1 MQASSEESKVTSS
14 PSLTPEFS
22 EQFSCKM
29 KLLDF
34 EDPPKFVEEDEDD
47 EEEEEEFTFA
57 CIGAE
62 ESTVSAEDAFHDGQI
77 KPVFPLFDHSLLL
90 ARDSALGREDLPRRP
105 PVKKVFIEAEDSPSP
120 TAAEEKIDGLEGEN
134 AAEMYCA
141 WSGKA
146 VEASPEICKK
156 SNSTGFSKIWRFR
169 ELTNRSNSDGRD
181 AFVFLNNNES
191 KTTSPS
197 KTEEKREGE
206 VKPASV
212 SSNNNESRTTT
223 CSKREESQNSDGGK
237 GKVKSNGKKKKGTP
251 PLSAHELH
259 YVRSRALREGERR
272 RSYLP
277 YRPELVG
284 FFTNVNG
291 GLSRNI
297 HPF

>member
-1 MQASSEESKVTSS
+1 
-14 PSLTPEFS
+14 
-22 EQFSCKM
+22 
-29 KLLDF
+29 
-34 EDPPKFVEEDEDD
+34 
-47 EEEEEEFTFA
+47 
-57 CIGAE
+57 
-62 ESTVSAEDAFHDGQI
+62 
-77 KPVFPLFDHSLLL
+77 
-90 ARDSALGREDLPRRP
+90 
-105 PVKKVFIEAEDSPSP
+105 
-120 TAAEEKIDGLEGEN
+120 
-134 AAEMYCA
+134 MYCA

-146 VEASPEICKK
+146 VEASPETCKK

-169 ELTNRSNSDGRD
+169 ELANRSNSDGRD
-181 AFVFLNNNES
+181 AFVFLNNNNES

-223 CSKREESQNSDGGK
+223 CSKREELQNSDGGK
-237 GKVKSNGKKKKGTP
+237 GKVKSNGKKKTP

-259 YVRSRALREGERR
+259 YVRNRALREGDRR

-277 YRPELVG
+277 YKPELVG

-291 GLSRNI
+291 GLSRNV

>member
-1 MQASSEESKVTSS
+1 MQASLEESKLTSS
-14 PSLTPEFS
+14 QSLTPEFS
-22 EQFSCKM
+22 EQFNCKM

-34 EDPPKFVEEDEDD
+34 EDPPRFIEEEDDD
-47 EEEEEEFTFA
+47 EEEEEFTFA
-57 CIGAE
+57 CVGAE
-62 ESTVSAEDAFHDGQI
+62 ESTVSADDAFHDGRI
-77 KPVFPLFDHSLLL
+77 KPVFPLFDQRLVL
-90 ARDSALGREDLPRRP
+90 ARDLAPGREDLSRRP

-146 VEASPEICKK
+146 VEASPETCKK

-169 ELTNRSNSDGRD
+169 ELANRSNSDGRD
-181 AFVFLNNNES
+181 AFVFLNNNNES

-197 KTEEKREGE
+197 KTEEKREGD
-206 VKPASV
+206 VKAASV
-212 SSNNNESRTTT
+212 SSNNNESRTAT
-223 CSKREESQNSDGGK
+223 CSKREELQNSDGGK
-237 GKVKSNGKKKKGTP
+237 GKVKSNGKKKTP

-259 YVRSRALREGERR
+259 YVRNRALREGDRR

-277 YRPELVG
+277 YKPELVG

-291 GLSRNI
+291 GLSRNV

>member
-1 MQASSEESKVTSS
+1 MQA
-14 PSLTPEFS
+14 SLTPEFS
-22 EQFSCKM
+22 EQFNCKM

-34 EDPPKFVEEDEDD
+34 ENPSRFIEEEEDDD
-47 EEEEEEFTFA
+47 DDEEEFTFA
-57 CIGAE
+57 CVGAE

-77 KPVFPLFDHSLLL
+77 KPVFPLFDQSLLL
-90 ARDSALGREDLPRRP
+90 DRDSAPGREDLPRRP

-120 TAAEEKIDGLEGEN
+120 TAAEEKIDGSEGQN

-146 VEASPEICKK
+146 VEASPETCKK

-169 ELTNRSNSDGRD
+169 ELANRSNSDGRD
-181 AFVFLNNNES
+181 AFVFLNNSES

-206 VKPASV
+206 VKQASV
-212 SSNNNESRTTT
+212 SSNNNESKTTT
-223 CSKREESQNSDGGK
+223 RPKSEEKCNVNQANSDGGK
-237 GKVKSNGKKKKGTP
+237 AKAKSNGKKKKETP

-259 YVRSRALREGERR
+259 YVRNRALREGDKR

-291 GLSRNI
+291 GLSRNV